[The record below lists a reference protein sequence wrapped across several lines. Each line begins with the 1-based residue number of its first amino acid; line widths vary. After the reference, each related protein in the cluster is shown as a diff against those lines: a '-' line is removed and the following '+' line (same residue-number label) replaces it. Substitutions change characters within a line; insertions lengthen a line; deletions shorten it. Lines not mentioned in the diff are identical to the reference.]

1 MTPIFRLFAAA
12 AAALTLTAGAVQAQP
27 QGPGG
32 PSSQGGQQ
40 QPDLSA
46 ILHLRPDQ
54 QGAYA
59 SYKATSQPSPD
70 QVSQMRAARQNLA
83 SLPTPARLDR
93 IAAVLRL
100 QMDVFQRNAAATR
113 AFYGQLSPDQQRTFD
128 QVTAPPT
135 GRGRPQG

>member
-1 MTPIFRLFAAA
+1 MTPTLRLFAAA
-12 AAALTLTAGAVQAQP
+12 AGALTLTAGAVQAQP
-27 QGPGG
+27 QGTGG
-32 PSSQGGQQ
+32 PPSQGAQQ
-40 QPDLSA
+40 QPDLSV

-59 SYKATSQPSPD
+59 SFRAASQPSPD
-70 QVSQMRAARQNLA
+70 QVSQMHAARQNLT

-100 QMDVFQRNAAATR
+100 QMDMFQRNAQATR
-113 AFYGQLSPDQQRTFD
+113 AFYSQLSPDQQHTFD